1 MPQTEPVTVL
11 VINDIGE
18 EIKLVT
24 LSFRR
29 FFAGCRVE
37 AVYSLD
43 EALQWAPRAPWH
55 LLLVDESLLAQ
66 HGATVLPELRRM
78 ASSAAIVLQTDRSD
92 ATVAVHALQAGAD
105 FLLYKKSPAFL
116 TELMLYTKGALEKR
130 DLRLTLERT
139 QERHGRLVDTIGDVL
154 YELDTEGRFV
164 YLSPSITAL
173 LGYAPEELTGAPY
186 STVIPADQ
194 WEHARF
200 RFNDRRTGHRAAR
213 RVEVDLAPKTSKEGH
228 TAVRVRAELSAKGL
242 YDSQRHFLG
251 TLGLLR
257 DISGHRKQ
265 EEIIHRL
272 QRQLQETDRLVELA
286 RRVSTLAKHLQEP
299 LAAVLS
305 QSQQLFSAIQ
315 EIKLDDQ
322 VQSLLHHV
330 TEAVRQGEALAHAAV
345 AAELKS
351 STLNDILDG
360 VLATTHPPLLPTD
373 KVERRYAANL
383 PPFMGNLDVTSR
395 LFRTLLSHARRYV
408 EIMGSRHQLRVS
420 TAALSSTGTRL
431 EAQPALLST
440 IEPAEVEIRIEET
453 AVLATDPGPPLE
465 EHADLFE
472 AYALVHQLGGRL
484 DFVAPVNGLFA
495 ITVWLPLGLPEP
507 PLPRP
512 EQTSFSSPPN
522 QQAPPALET
531 TPSSTPS
538 TETAVTS
545 FVHPAS
551 PLPDR
556 RQATRVSVHLPARIT
571 AGNATREGTVTNLSL
586 GGAGII
592 VAGALPAVEDQ
603 PVYVILK
610 TAVGMLELQGMAQSR
625 GTRTIPGSPESPST
639 LLAFRFTSESD
650 MEQKVL
656 AALMEEARARTLSVT
671 LEALLSLPEDFTAV
685 LLPSPSRE
693 PASVGKDHRETLR
706 VRVALPA
713 RIDAASL
720 DSAAQRPLALVINLS
735 RGGASLQLKQAP
747 GAIND
752 VLALHFAS
760 TGSLGPPRT
769 HEPEAP
775 EAILTA
781 QIVWMAPD
789 LTAPSDLRPAPTEA
803 AQRVGIRFV
812 RSTAFEEREINRVV
826 AQHIGSSMDLE
837 SIAGRSSIVS
847 ARRECR
853 NARQQVIAVTDD
865 HARHQISP
873 TTPVVIVVPGFGKMQ
888 RDYLPLSYFLAANR
902 LRVLRYDH
910 TNHVGRSDGDVLQ
923 TTLRSM
929 QVDFQTVV
937 DFVRTTWPTASITVL
952 AEDLGARVALKIMAQ
967 TASRGLLL
975 LVNPVLDLQAA
986 LTASYRRDVLTDHR
1000 QGLRRGVAN
1009 LWGLNV
1015 NLDQFLA
1022 DALVGEYADL
1032 STSAGDLAALAEP
1045 PIVLT
1050 TRTAAEYLSRPLE
1063 ASLRAMGRTPVVI
1076 PLPAEISLQPD
1087 LYDERHTTTFHTILK
1102 EIVGTLPPD
1111 ARSVELQEAPLADIA
1126 RQQVLEDE
1134 RLRIGHHVSQATRE
1148 ALWIAHMAQLA
1159 HLNNIHDY
1167 WAIWEPLY
1175 RELLPLEPGM
1185 TIADVGCGH
1194 GDLARV
1200 LLTNQVYRL
1209 AHSSGPSG
1217 SPIHYI
1223 GIEQSGDTLTIAE
1236 RALDR
1241 FMQEITSTFSS
1252 PFPLTD
1258 LVDSQWVRLDW
1269 GSKPPFPS
1277 GAPLTRIVFHLSLAY
1292 CPSPLMSLR
1301 HALAALDEQGT
1312 ILITCLQPHSDFS
1325 TLCRRHLHATAQDE
1339 FGPSGQV
1346 LLHYLGRVREAIRHG
1361 LLHRYERDQLAR
1373 LLLNAGAAPLRIVPI
1388 LDGQLL
1394 LAVARKGNST
1404 G

>member
-11 VINDIGE
+11 VINDVGE

-29 FFAGCRVE
+29 FFAGCRVD

-66 HGATVLPELRRM
+66 HRTPILPELRRM

-116 TELMLYTKGALEKR
+116 TELMLYTKDALEKR

-139 QERHGRLVDTIGDVL
+139 QERHGRLVDTLGDVL
-154 YELDTEGRFV
+154 YELDAEGRFI

-194 WEHARF
+194 WEQARF

-213 RVEVDLAPKTSKEGH
+213 RVEVDLAPKSAEEGRA
-228 TAVRVRAELSAKGL
+228 AVRVRAELSAKGL
-242 YDSQRHFLG
+242 YDPQRHFLG

-257 DISGHRKQ
+257 DISGHREQ

-272 QRQLQETDRLVELA
+272 KRQLQETDRLVEMA
-286 RRVSTLAKHLQEP
+286 RRVSTLAKHLQDP
-299 LAAVLS
+299 LAAVLA

-345 AAELKS
+345 EAGVTS
-351 STLNDILDG
+351 GTLNDLLDG
-360 VLATTHPPLLPTD
+360 VLATTHPPLVSTD
-373 KVERRYAANL
+373 TVARRYASNL
-383 PPFMGNLDVTSR
+383 PPFTGNLDVTSR
-395 LFRTLLSHARRYV
+395 LFRTLLAHALRYV
-408 EIMGSRHQLRVS
+408 AAMRSRRQLRIS
-420 TAALSSTGTRL
+420 TAAIGPSGARL
-431 EAQPALLST
+431 ETSPRLLST
-440 IEPAEVEIRIEET
+440 IEPVEVEIRIEET
-453 AVLATDPGPPLE
+453 AVLATDQGALPE

-472 AYALVHQLGGRL
+472 AYGLVHQLGGRL
-484 DFVAPVNGLFA
+484 DFVAPVNGLLA
-495 ITVWLPLGLPEP
+495 ITVWLPLVPPQDLRVPAEP
-507 PLPRP
+507 PAST
-512 EQTSFSSPPN
+512 QSP
-522 QQAPPALET
+522 QAPSPLET
-531 TPSSTPS
+531 TSAAPLADMAAGSFIRPVSS
-538 TETAVTS
+538 
-545 FVHPAS
+545 
-551 PLPDR
+551 LPDR
-556 RQATRVSVHLPARIT
+556 RQAARASVQLPARIT
-571 AGNATREGTVTNLSL
+571 AGNTTREGMVTNLSL
-586 GGAGII
+586 GGAGIT
-592 VAGALPAVEDQ
+592 VGGSLPAIENQ

-610 TAVGMLELQGMAQSR
+610 TAAGMLELQGVAQSR
-625 GTRTIPGSPESPST
+625 GTTGLSNNPESVST
-639 LLAFRFTSESD
+639 LLAFRFALDSAI
-650 MEQKVL
+650 EQAVL
-656 AALMEEARARTLSVT
+656 SSLMEEARARTLSVT
-671 LEALLSLPEDFTAV
+671 LEALLSLPEDFIA
-685 LLPSPSRE
+685 LPGPSSPPV
-693 PASVGKDHRETLR
+693 PASAQGEQRETLR
-706 VRVALPA
+706 VRVAMPT
-713 RIDAASL
+713 RIDTASL
-720 DSAAQRPLALVINLS
+720 ESTAQRPLGLVINIS
-735 RGGASLQLKQAP
+735 RGGACLQVKQAP
-747 GAIND
+747 GTVND
-752 VLALHFAS
+752 VLSLHFSS

-781 QIVWMAPD
+781 EIVWMAPD
-789 LTAPSDLRPAPTEA
+789 ATAPSELRPAPTEP
-803 AQRVGIRFV
+803 AQRIGIRFV

-826 AQHIGSSMDLE
+826 AQHIGSSLDLE
-837 SIAGRSSIVS
+837 NIAGRSSIVS

-853 NARQQVIAVTDD
+853 NARQQVIAITDD

-888 RDYLPLSYFLAANR
+888 RDYLTLSYFLAANR

-910 TNHVGRSDGDVLQ
+910 TDHVGQSDGDVLQ

-929 QVDFQTVV
+929 QVDFQTVM
-937 DFVRTTWPTASITVL
+937 DFVRTTWPTASITVV
-952 AEDLGARVALKIMAQ
+952 AEDLGARVALKVMAQ
-967 TASRGLLL
+967 AASRGLLL
-975 LVNPVLDLQAA
+975 LVDPVLDLQAT

-1000 QGLRRGVAN
+1000 QGLRRGVVN
-1009 LWGLNV
+1009 LMGLNV

-1032 STSAGDLAALAEP
+1032 SSSASDLAALAEL

-1050 TRTAAEYLSRPLE
+1050 TRTAGDYISSPLE
-1063 ASLRAMGRTPVVI
+1063 ASLGAMGQAPLVI
-1076 PLPAEISLQPD
+1076 PLSTEISAQPD
-1087 LYDERHTTTFHTILK
+1087 LYDERHTATFHTILK
-1102 EIVGTLPPD
+1102 KIVGPLSAD
-1111 ARSVELQEAPLADIA
+1111 ARSVEQQAPLPDIA
-1126 RQQVLEDE
+1126 RQQILEDE

-1148 ALWIAHMAQLA
+1148 ALWIAHLAQLA
-1159 HLNNIHDY
+1159 HLSTIHDY
-1167 WAIWEPLY
+1167 WAIREHLY

-1217 SPIHYI
+1217 PPIHYV

-1241 FMQEITSTFSS
+1241 FIHEIASTFSS
-1252 PFPLTD
+1252 PYPLTN

-1269 GSKPPFPS
+1269 GGDPPFPS
-1277 GAPLTRIVFHLSLAY
+1277 RAPFTRIVFHLSLAY

-1301 HALAALDEQGT
+1301 HALAALDEEGT

-1325 TLCRRHLHATAQDE
+1325 ALCRRHLQATAQDE

-1361 LLHRYERDQLAR
+1361 LLHRYEREELAR
-1373 LLLNAGAAPLRIVPI
+1373 LLINVGAVPLRIVPI

-1394 LAVARKGNST
+1394 LAVARKGNSV